1 MTQCTVL
8 LKYRHMLICPHSVCA
23 GITAEMRSPG
33 GDRLVCKAKNVH
45 WLVLDRRSWLIPGFE
60 GRSQICIGWKIL
72 LDLVPYRLITATTLW
87 NTINSTL
94 FSCVPKWFHIFYSFF
109 FIYHIP
115 IVASK
120 LSQVYFSFIKLPS
133 TLPGNSA
140 VTLFLY
146 FYYTAFML

>member
-1 MTQCTVL
+1 
-8 LKYRHMLICPHSVCA
+8 MLICPHSVCA

-45 WLVLDRRSWLIPGFE
+45 CLVLDRRSWLIPGFE

-109 FIYHIP
+109 FYRMHLLCLLLDWR
-115 IVASK
+115 IVASEF
-120 LSQVYFSFIKLPS
+120 LARAEFNFQFSWHL
-133 TLPGNSA
+133 SA
-140 VTLFLY
+140 VFVSLVNYNRELT
-146 FYYTAFML
+146 FYILVKD